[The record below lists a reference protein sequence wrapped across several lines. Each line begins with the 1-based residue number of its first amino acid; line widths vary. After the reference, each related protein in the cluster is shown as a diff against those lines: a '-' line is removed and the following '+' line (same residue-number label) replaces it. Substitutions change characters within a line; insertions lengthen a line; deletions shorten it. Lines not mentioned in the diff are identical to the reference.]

1 MVRPRL
7 ETGHPGQAPLLA
19 TRPLPPLYWMTP
31 SYLKAAIANLVGHR
45 DLLFNL
51 VARDLKSRY
60 VGSLMGIVWNVVHP
74 LVMITIYTLIFSHIM
89 RARLLGMTEVYSY
102 SIYLCA
108 GLLPWNTFA
117 EVISRSATLF
127 LDQAW
132 LLKKI
137 RIPKKLLSGS
147 IVLSSAIN
155 FLIGFSIFLI
165 FLLLTGHYPGRAYL
179 ILPLLLV
186 LQFAFAFGLGLM
198 VSVLNVFLRD
208 ISQLV
213 GIGLQFWFW
222 LTPIVYLEEIL
233 PDGIRSLLRL
243 NPMTHF
249 MRGYHMVI
257 LDGLVPPWSLLGA
270 ITLAT
275 LASLAAGSA
284 IFFRLK
290 DEIVDEV

>member
-1 MVRPRL
+1 MVRPL
-7 ETGHPGQAPLLA
+7 PGTGHPDQTSCLAP
-19 TRPLPPLYWMTP
+19 RPPSPVHWMTP
-31 SYLKAAIANLVGHR
+31 SHLKAAIKNLVDHR
-45 DLLFNL
+45 DLLVHF

-60 VGSLMGIVWNVVHP
+60 AGSFMGIVWNVVHP
-74 LVMITIYTLIFSHIM
+74 LVMITIYTLVFSRIM
-89 RARLLGMTEVYSY
+89 RARLPGMPDVYSY

-108 GLLPWNTFA
+108 GLLPWNAFA
-117 EVISRSATLF
+117 EVVSRSATVF

-155 FLIGFSIFLI
+155 FLIGFSIFFI
-165 FLLLTGHYPGRAYL
+165 FLLLTGHVPNRAYL

-222 LTPIVYLEEIL
+222 LTPIVYLEEVL
-233 PDGIRSLLRL
+233 PDGIRRLLRL

-249 MRGYHMVI
+249 MRGYHGVI
-257 LDGLVPPWSLLGA
+257 LDGLVPSWSLLGTTA
-270 ITLAT
+270 LAT
-275 LASLAAGSA
+275 LMSLAIGSA

-290 DEIVDEV
+290 DEIADEV